1 VRRPPPARRAAL
13 CLLAV
18 SGLASALSACATTYD
33 TTLASEQASTSTSST
48 LPNGSAADLLPR
60 LQHEAE
66 GLSALMMA
74 GKDAEDS
81 AQRIQELWDAVKAEV
96 NTKRPDLLSDFS
108 LNVGRCAH
116 AVQFSR
122 AADADKAAR
131 NIGVLVAAYLGN

>member
-1 VRRPPPARRAAL
+1 MRRAAPGRRAVL

-18 SGLASALSACATTYD
+18 GGLASVLSACATTYD

-48 LPNGSAADLLPR
+48 LPSGSAAELLPR
-60 LQHEAE
+60 LQREAE

-74 GKDAEDS
+74 GQDAEGS
-81 AQRIQELWDAVKAEV
+81 AQRIQELWDAAKTEV
-96 NTKRPDLLSDFS
+96 NAKRPELLSDFS

-131 NIGVLVAAYLGN
+131 NIGVLVAAYLGS

>member
-1 VRRPPPARRAAL
+1 MPVRRAAL

-18 SGLASALSACATTYD
+18 GGLASALSACATTYD

-48 LPNGSAADLLPR
+48 LPIGSAAELLPR
-60 LQHEAE
+60 LQLEAE

-74 GKDAEDS
+74 GQDAAGS
-81 AQRIQELWDAVKAEV
+81 AQRIQELWDAVKTEV

-116 AVQFSR
+116 AVEFKR

-131 NIGVLVAAYLGN
+131 NIGVLVAAYFGR